1 MMTLMVYQKLFGK
14 YLQNPMLPIKKQDK
28 ELTEQQEKFL
38 EALFGEAKG
47 NPKQAGEIAGYSP
60 SSYPKV
66 IKALKDEILERAEY
80 SLAFNS
86 AKAVKGLITA
96 LDDDGTTPGANI
108 RMEAAK
114 QILDRVGLVKREKVD
129 VNAKVAHGIF
139 ILPPKDEL
147 NQA

>member
-1 MMTLMVYQKLFGK
+1 MI
-14 YLQNPMLPIKKQDK
+14 PEKKQTK
-28 ELTEQQEKFL
+28 ELTEQQEQFL
-38 EALFGEAKG
+38 NALFGEANG

-66 IKALKDEILERAEY
+66 IKALKDEILDRAEY

-86 AKAVKGLITA
+86 AKAVKGLVTA

-129 VNAKVAHGIF
+129 INAKVAHGIF

-147 NQA
+147 NKA

>member
-1 MMTLMVYQKLFGK
+1 
-14 YLQNPMLPIKKQDK
+14 MLPIKKETK
-28 ELTEQQEKFL
+28 ELTEQQEQFL
-38 EALFGEAKG
+38 NALFGEANG

-66 IKALKDEILERAEY
+66 IKALKDEILDRAEY

-86 AKAVKGLITA
+86 AKAVKGLVTA

-114 QILDRVGLVKREKVD
+114 QILDRVGLVKREKID
-129 VNAKVAHGIF
+129 VNSKVAHGIF
-139 ILPPKDEL
+139 ILPPKDGIS
-147 NQA
+147 QA

>member
-1 MMTLMVYQKLFGK
+1 MI
-14 YLQNPMLPIKKQDK
+14 PEKKQIK
-28 ELTEQQEKFL
+28 ELTEQQEQFL
-38 EALFGEAKG
+38 NALFGEANG

-66 IKALKDEILERAEY
+66 IKALKNEILDRAEY

-86 AKAVKGLITA
+86 AKAVKGLVTA

-114 QILDRVGLVKREKVD
+114 QILDRVGLVKREKID
-129 VNAKVAHGIF
+129 VNSKVAHGIF
-139 ILPPKDEL
+139 ILPPKDGIS
-147 NQA
+147 QA